1 MSATAAG
8 IGLRLAGKRRRERRW
23 LLAGAGMLAC
33 LVALAGFGIG
43 ALAIPPSTVLH
54 ILAAKLGLADATA
67 IDPLHAQVFTAIRAP
82 RVLLGFCVGAALAL
96 AGAAMQGVFR
106 NPLADPGLIGVSAG
120 AALAAAFIIVIG
132 PPALIGAGSLL
143 RPWMLPLSAFG
154 GGLLATAAV
163 YLLARH
169 EGRVVT
175 SVMLLAGIALN
186 ALVGAAIGWLTFI
199 ATDEQLRSLTFWTL
213 GSVGGAS
220 WAGVVPTLCLAAVAA
235 FGLLRLAPALN
246 LLALGEAEARHL
258 GSDPARTARLVAC
271 YAAVAVAAAVASAGM
286 IGFVGLV
293 APHLVRLLVG
303 PDHRVVLPGAALTG
317 GTLLVAAD
325 IIARTAVIP
334 AELPLGVV
342 TALVGVPFFFWLL
355 LRAKRAGTGE

>member
-8 IGLRLAGKRRRERRW
+8 LGLRLADKRRRERRW
-23 LLAGAGMLAC
+23 LLAGAGLLAC
-33 LVALAGFGIG
+33 IVALAGFGIG
-43 ALAIPPSTVLH
+43 ALPIPPATVLH
-54 ILAAKLGLADATA
+54 ILAAQLGLADPAG
-67 IDPLHAQVFTAIRAP
+67 IDPLHQQVFLAIRAP
-82 RVLLGFCVGAALAL
+82 RVLLGFGVGASLAL

-120 AALAAAFIIVIG
+120 AALAAACIIVIG
-132 PPALIGAGSLL
+132 PPAIIGAGSLL

-175 SVMLLAGIALN
+175 SVMLLAGVALN

-220 WAGVVPTLCLAAVAA
+220 WASVLPTLTLALLAAI
-235 FGLLRLAPALN
+235 GLLRLAPALN
-246 LLALGEAEARHL
+246 LLALGEAEARYL

-271 YAAVAVAAAVASAGM
+271 FAAVAVAAAVASAGM
-286 IGFVGLV
+286 VGFVGLV

-303 PDHRVVLPGAALTG
+303 PDHRVVLPGAALAG
-317 GTLLVAAD
+317 GTLVVLAD
-325 IIARTAVIP
+325 IVARTVVVP

-355 LRAKRAGTGE
+355 LRSKRTGGGE